1 MIILEKG
8 PYNTLV
14 ATVTYGALV
23 GVLLW
28 IADMVGRQL
37 DRLLVQSGQE
47 DLCEIDFRHDRPLET
62 TVQSIAFCEIS
73 QVCGSGE
80 CMYMLVDCVS
90 LLVATVDAWVMA
102 CCLPRWK

>member
-1 MIILEKG
+1 MIMLEKG
-8 PYNTLV
+8 ACITLV

-28 IADMVGRQL
+28 VADMVGRQL

-73 QVCGSGE
+73 QVCGS
-80 CMYMLVDCVS
+80 
-90 LLVATVDAWVMA
+90 W
-102 CCLPRWK
+102 

>member
-1 MIILEKG
+1 MNCDHVRGKSSI
-8 PYNTLV
+8 TLV

-28 IADMVGRQL
+28 VADMVGRQL

-47 DLCEIDFRHDRPLET
+47 DLCEIDFRHDRPLES

-73 QVCGSGE
+73 QVCGS
-80 CMYMLVDCVS
+80 
-90 LLVATVDAWVMA
+90 
-102 CCLPRWK
+102 